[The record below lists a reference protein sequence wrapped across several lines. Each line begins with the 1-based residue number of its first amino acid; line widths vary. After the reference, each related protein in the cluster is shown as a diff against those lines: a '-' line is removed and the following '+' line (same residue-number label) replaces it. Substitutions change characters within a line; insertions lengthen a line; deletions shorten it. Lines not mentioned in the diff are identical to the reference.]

1 MTELWYAI
9 SQLWIGTFFYGIYF
23 TLFCICIYILLRRP
37 RSLGNT
43 VLIGTAIVLFT
54 LSTVQ
59 VVINLV
65 LGAVDLREIDIPF
78 MRLQKAANLIY
89 GINNMIADGL
99 VIYRCYSIWNNNLY
113 VVSLPMILLI
123 VTTVFGLDLALP
135 AKPFLALSLATNILV
150 TAMTAGR
157 IWWIY
162 RTARVYLQADVQRRY
177 VSAMSILVESGVL
190 YSATVLAYLILG
202 AIPSAK
208 ILQPPTLQVL
218 NQIMGIAPT
227 LIIVRV
233 GLGVGVPSVQA
244 TAKAPASSRK
254 ESVRTGHSPENIT
267 TFPADV
273 EKGSSRYG
281 SSNHRPF

>member
-9 SQLWIGTFFYGIYF
+9 SQLWVGTFFYGIYF

-37 RSLGNT
+37 SSLGNT
-43 VLIGTAIVLFT
+43 VLIVTAIALFT
-54 LSTVQ
+54 LSTAQ

-65 LGAVDLREIDIPF
+65 LGAVNLHEIDIPF
-78 MRLQKAANLIY
+78 IQLHYAATIIY

-99 VIYRCYSIWNNNLY
+99 VYSEWTRC
-113 VVSLPMILLI
+113 
-123 VTTVFGLDLALP
+123 
-135 AKPFLALSLATNILV
+135 FLQTLFFALSLTTNILV

-190 YSATVLAYLILG
+190 YSATVLVFLILG
-202 AIPSAK
+202 AIPGTE
-208 ILQPPTLQVL
+208 ILQSPIFQMLT
-218 NQIMGIAPT
+218 QIMGIAPT

-233 GLGVGVPSVQA
+233 GLGASMPSGEA
-244 TAKAPASSRK
+244 TAKAAACSQKHP
-254 ESVRTGHSPENIT
+254 VHTGHSQKNVPT
-267 TFPADV
+267 LPRDV
-273 EKGSSRYG
+273 EKGSSQDG
-281 SSNHRPF
+281 LSIPRPF

>member
-43 VLIGTAIVLFT
+43 VLIGTAIALFA

-59 VVINLV
+59 VVITLV

-78 MRLQKAANLIY
+78 RRLQKAANSIY

-113 VVSLPMILLI
+113 VTSMPSSYASL
-123 VTTVFGLDLALP
+123 VVFGLDPTLP
-135 AKPFLALSLATNILV
+135 ANPFLALSLATNILV

-202 AIPSAK
+202 AIPSTK

-233 GLGVGVPSVQA
+233 GLGVDVPSVQA

-254 ESVRTGHSPENIT
+254 ESVRTGHSPENMP
-267 TFPADV
+267 TFPAEV